1 MSLTGLQVTDPRIFE
16 HNLSIFEQAKGSKG
30 RFEFGQ
36 DERGRIVVKVSP
48 EWSLVLWIKN
58 TFLNRS
64 YKRIFHAQV
73 LEQLSS
79 PSASK
84 SLRER
89 LVKDIREGVFP
100 FVSTK
105 ESVTKER
112 VKLAARNVAGDT
124 PGFKDISVHN
134 ERRKASEPE
143 KTSEFK
149 EVAEPMK
156 APEHKE
162 VSGSHKPVDVQ
173 GHEPVSEDN
182 KLDFENEI
190 LNARAVLQAEWERIE
205 KKSPYIGIADVQGYV
220 HSYLTLVAMGVELD
234 AETQDNEYSLGRFFF
249 DTRQT
254 GLFLA
259 LWKDEAGC
267 IFQRLI
273 HKYPNDYKK
282 HLLNLEQS
290 DSPQSIQLHDYINH
304 IHSKLSVHLSYSGDR
319 PDLVTADEM
328 DFLEEWRR
336 TSPSPGMNRLAK
348 SLSDFDVT
356 WQQAGGFVAEQNF
369 TQLNTNV
376 AKTLLEERERLW
388 SEITRRAPRSP
399 ARKALQKKLE
409 QFEEG
414 HRSTFETLARGRAQ
428 YYKIQASVGRRWAPD
443 FLRSEAC
450 TGKRFSQYYQKPPA
464 DAAGNVKV
472 RKLILLTD
480 SATSYWKR
488 EVHLHCGSRKSPG
501 ILKGHPTVTS
511 ICAGAPE

>member
-234 AETQDNEYSLGRFFF
+234 AETQDNEYSLGRFFLMA
-249 DTRQT
+249 T
-254 GLFLA
+254 
-259 LWKDEAGC
+259 
-267 IFQRLI
+267 
-273 HKYPNDYKK
+273 
-282 HLLNLEQS
+282 
-290 DSPQSIQLHDYINH
+290 
-304 IHSKLSVHLSYSGDR
+304 
-319 PDLVTADEM
+319 
-328 DFLEEWRR
+328 
-336 TSPSPGMNRLAK
+336 
-348 SLSDFDVT
+348 
-356 WQQAGGFVAEQNF
+356 
-369 TQLNTNV
+369 
-376 AKTLLEERERLW
+376 
-388 SEITRRAPRSP
+388 
-399 ARKALQKKLE
+399 KA
-409 QFEEG
+409 
-414 HRSTFETLARGRAQ
+414 
-428 YYKIQASVGRRWAPD
+428 
-443 FLRSEAC
+443 
-450 TGKRFSQYYQKPPA
+450 
-464 DAAGNVKV
+464 
-472 RKLILLTD
+472 
-480 SATSYWKR
+480 
-488 EVHLHCGSRKSPG
+488 
-501 ILKGHPTVTS
+501 
-511 ICAGAPE
+511 